1 MVRCDFLF
9 GGKAGSTLY
18 ACAFVS
24 ACHFCIGTTPLS
36 AHLFQIP
43 CSCKLLVRPQA
54 RSGQPPRSACVSE
67 IICTRAMA
75 TPVPTLLC
83 RPELQSADVLVKN
96 TFIDGHAEDS
106 DSEPAQRARYATCPG
121 PDVSPSLSE
130 TTVPGE
136 SPVSETPDS
145 TLTSSCSSG
154 PSTSPQMEAKMPR
167 RFFKTLES
175 DSSTPRDHHRNS
187 TWGMQSEI
195 STPRGER
202 PGTMEQWPEYPKQST
217 RPWAPP
223 AQPQNPSA
231 TPYINLCSA
240 LPSAHPS
247 HPAVACPVA
256 PAGMVYPGAF
266 PVPYPACFPYPMAPR
281 LPIWNPVDPL
291 VQAQQLHLQQAL
303 AVAVTAASLCP
314 AAVPPTAPVAPMPPV
329 LPHPLVPHVMAP
341 DLASLASLQQAESQE
356 VPADA
361 GEESEE
367 RKPRSRRARLW
378 AHIYLRMQQDGF
390 DLVPR
395 LIGRKGCNMRRIA
408 EQTSAKVR
416 IRGQGSGHLEIDGK
430 YEAPTPLMIAVT
442 TDHADPQMFKQAM
455 QMTLK
460 VLKAVEGCY
469 HAFCTRNGIEH
480 SGPCYCV
487 GFLQP
492 KAQEA
497 LGSLLD
503 SVPQNLE
510 EPQNTNVKSEPCQ

>member
-1 MVRCDFLF
+1 M
-9 GGKAGSTLY
+9 
-18 ACAFVS
+18 
-24 ACHFCIGTTPLS
+24 
-36 AHLFQIP
+36 
-43 CSCKLLVRPQA
+43 
-54 RSGQPPRSACVSE
+54 
-67 IICTRAMA
+67 
-75 TPVPTLLC
+75 
-83 RPELQSADVLVKN
+83 
-96 TFIDGHAEDS
+96 
-106 DSEPAQRARYATCPG
+106 
-121 PDVSPSLSE
+121 
-130 TTVPGE
+130 
-136 SPVSETPDS
+136 
-145 TLTSSCSSG
+145 
-154 PSTSPQMEAKMPR
+154 
-167 RFFKTLES
+167 
-175 DSSTPRDHHRNS
+175 
-187 TWGMQSEI
+187 
-195 STPRGER
+195 
-202 PGTMEQWPEYPKQST
+202 
-217 RPWAPP
+217 
-223 AQPQNPSA
+223 
-231 TPYINLCSA
+231 
-240 LPSAHPS
+240 
-247 HPAVACPVA
+247 
-256 PAGMVYPGAF
+256 
-266 PVPYPACFPYPMAPR
+266 
-281 LPIWNPVDPL
+281 DPL

>member
-1 MVRCDFLF
+1 
-9 GGKAGSTLY
+9 
-18 ACAFVS
+18 
-24 ACHFCIGTTPLS
+24 
-36 AHLFQIP
+36 
-43 CSCKLLVRPQA
+43 
-54 RSGQPPRSACVSE
+54 
-67 IICTRAMA
+67 MA
-75 TPVPTLLC
+75 APVTLLC
-83 RPELQSADVLVKN
+83 RPDLHSADVTVKN
-96 TFIDGHAEDS
+96 TFIDGHGEDS
-106 DSEPAQRARYATCPG
+106 DAEPAQRARYATCPG

-130 TTVPGE
+130 TTAPGE

-145 TLTSSCSSG
+145 TLTSSSG

-187 TWGMQSEI
+187 MQSEI

-217 RPWAPP
+217 RQPWAPP

-266 PVPYPACFPYPMAPR
+266 PVPYPACFPYPMATPYPVPR
-281 LPIWNPVDPL
+281 LPQQLPPMWNAVDPL
-291 VQAQQLHLQQAL
+291 VQAQQAAAL

-314 AAVPPTAPVAPMPPV
+314 VPPAPVTPMPV
-329 LPHPLVPHVMAP
+329 LPLPHGPHVPHVPHAMAP
-341 DLASLASLQQAESQE
+341 ELASLASLQAETPE
-356 VPADA
+356 LPLPADA
-361 GEESEE
+361 GDEGEE

-442 TDHADPQMFKQAM
+442 TDHADPEMFKRAM

-469 HAFCTRNGIEH
+469 RAFCTRNGIEH

-510 EPQNTNVKSEPCQ
+510 EPQTTNVKSEPCQ